1 MLMMFLVFVC
11 LYHMYMLLRFVAFSE
26 VELNAEQIKRLETD
40 ILAVPSQQTQKISIH
55 PLSMYTLHI
64 LGHWEQTAVP
74 SCICYT
80 LDK

>member
-40 ILAVPSQQTQKISIH
+40 ILAVPSQQTQKMSIH
-55 PLSMYTLHI
+55 PLSTYTLHV